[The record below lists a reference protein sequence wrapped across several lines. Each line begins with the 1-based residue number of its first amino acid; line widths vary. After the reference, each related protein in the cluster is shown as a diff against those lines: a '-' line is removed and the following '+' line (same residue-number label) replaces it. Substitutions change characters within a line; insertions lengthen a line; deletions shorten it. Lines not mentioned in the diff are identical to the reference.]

1 MPRAWNRS
9 SHHDVGIVLAGS
21 KGPELSAPHALR
33 WPVHGAGPHTQA
45 VLAVRSPSQ
54 ALHLLLQDLGQPIL
68 GSQLPAIRHHSD
80 GADVHGTLGAVS
92 VRLATLGVLGG
103 DLHLHLEDGIREH
116 RLRQPHLQ
124 RLGRQ
129 VAVGAHNLA
138 RVLAGVRVVLLGE
151 DGVGHR
157 CLHGAGEDHCRRST
171 CQCLLGKG
179 LDVLHVLIRLLD
191 CGRVHTVQL
200 SAACHQVVAVV
211 GPCNHTCQSQSR
223 CLQQLRLGKLR
234 TEVLKSRP
242 SSERVQSWRTKSR
255 HQKEP

>member
-1 MPRAWNRS
+1 MFMS
-9 SHHDVGIVLAGS
+9 L
-21 KGPELSAPHALR
+21 
-33 WPVHGAGPHTQA
+33 
-45 VLAVRSPSQ
+45 LAVRSPGQ

-103 DLHLHLEDGIREH
+103 DLHLHLEDGVREH
-116 RLRQPHLQ
+116 RLRQPHLE

-157 CLHGAGEDHCRRST
+157 YLHGAGEDHCRRSA

-179 LDVLHVLIRLLD
+179 LDVLHVLIRLLN
-191 CGRVHTVQL
+191 CGRVGAVQL
-200 SAACHQVVAVV
+200 SAACHQVVTIV
-211 GPCNHTCQSQSR
+211 GPGSTLIWLKMSEGQSNDIHHCQH
-223 CLQQLRLGKLR
+223 
-234 TEVLKSRP
+234 KS
-242 SSERVQSWRTKSR
+242 
-255 HQKEP
+255 